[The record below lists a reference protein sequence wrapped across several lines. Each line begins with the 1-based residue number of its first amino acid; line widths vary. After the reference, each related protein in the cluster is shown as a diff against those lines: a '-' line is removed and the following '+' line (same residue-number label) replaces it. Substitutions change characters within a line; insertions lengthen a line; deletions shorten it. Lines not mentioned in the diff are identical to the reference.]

1 MNSLRFLKQ
10 LLTQFKKCHCFFK
23 SIIVIDN
30 FVLLALKERHFK
42 RKKAK
47 NMDSSI
53 FRDNSMKCLVLKR
66 QFFTMKKKKP
76 PQFKDTSG
84 MLLLRETPLSDTNT
98 SLSRDNK

>member
-10 LLTQFKKCHCFFK
+10 LVTQFKKCHCFFK

-30 FVLLALKERHFK
+30 FVLLALEERYFK

-53 FRDNSMKCLVLKR
+53 FRDNSIKCLLLKR
-66 QFFTMKKKKP
+66 QFITMKKT
-76 PQFKDTSG
+76 QFKDTSG